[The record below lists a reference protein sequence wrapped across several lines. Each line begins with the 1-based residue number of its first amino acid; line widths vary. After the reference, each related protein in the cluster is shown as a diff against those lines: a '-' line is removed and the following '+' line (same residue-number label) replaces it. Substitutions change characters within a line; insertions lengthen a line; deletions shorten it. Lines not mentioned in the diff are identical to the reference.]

1 MPVSKHRV
9 RKPALDIRQKEQS
22 DLLWTWEH
30 DGSNDTLVV
39 CFSGIGKNTD
49 PTPVL
54 NFASSATQG
63 GRNSVLYIA
72 DPNRTWLNGEGL
84 IEAICERALRKA
96 KEVGATRIVTLGH
109 SMGGFSALVT
119 AGMLDAEVAIAFS
132 PQLSIDPA
140 VVPRENRWKEH
151 RAKITDIKVS
161 KAGNYMN
168 DTCAYYVFFGTHQRE
183 IPQRRHLPQA
193 DNVKLFLIPGI
204 NHNSPQRIRKAGI
217 LGDVVGLAAQ
227 RRTHRLRLEMQAVFG
242 DQNKI
247 PAEDMPVAVRPL
259 LKRKL

>member
-1 MPVSKHRV
+1 MSKPR
-9 RKPALDIRQKEQS
+9 LNIRQTEQS

-49 PTPVL
+49 PEPVL

-72 DPNRTWLNGEGL
+72 DPQRTWLNAEGL
-84 IEAICERALRKA
+84 VEAIVGQALRKA

-109 SMGGFSALVT
+109 SMGGFSALVI

-140 VVPRENRWKEH
+140 VVPSENRWTEH
-151 RAKITDIKVS
+151 RSKITDINIS
-161 KAGNYMN
+161 NAADYMN
-168 DTCAYYVFFGTHQRE
+168 ESCAYYVFFGTHQRE
-183 IPQRRHLPQA
+183 QPQRRHLPQG
-193 DNVKLFLIPGI
+193 DNVKLFMIPGI

-217 LGDVVGLAAQ
+217 LGSVIGLAAQ
-227 RRTHRLRLEMQAVFG
+227 KRTHRLRLEMQAAFG
-242 DQNKI
+242 EQSQI
-247 PAEDMPVAVRPL
+247 APEEMPVAVRPF
-259 LKRKL
+259 LKRTVS

>member
-1 MPVSKHRV
+1 MSK
-9 RKPALDIRQKEQS
+9 PQLNIRQTEQS

-49 PTPVL
+49 PKPVL

-72 DPNRTWLNGEGL
+72 DPQRTWLNAEGL
-84 IEAICERALRKA
+84 VEAICTRALRKA

-109 SMGGFSALVT
+109 SMGGFSALVI

-140 VVPRENRWKEH
+140 VVPRENRWTEY
-151 RAKITDIKVS
+151 RSKIAEIKIS
-161 KAGNYMN
+161 NAADYMN
-168 DTCAYYVFFGTHQRE
+168 DTCSYYVFFGTHQRE
-183 IPQRRHLPQA
+183 QPQRRHLPQA
-193 DNVKLFLIPGI
+193 DNVKLFMIPGI

-217 LGDVVGLAAQ
+217 LGDVIGLAAQ
-227 RRTHRLRLEMQAVFG
+227 RRTHRLRLEMQAAFG
-242 DQNKI
+242 EKAQVV
-247 PAEDMPVAVRPL
+247 AEDMPVAVRPF
-259 LKRKL
+259 LKRTVS